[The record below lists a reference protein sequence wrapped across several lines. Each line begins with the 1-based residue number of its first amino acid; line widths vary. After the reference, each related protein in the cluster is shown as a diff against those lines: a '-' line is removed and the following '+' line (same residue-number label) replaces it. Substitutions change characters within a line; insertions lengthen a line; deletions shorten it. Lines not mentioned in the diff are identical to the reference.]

1 MTHPKA
7 YYTFTTVAQNKS
19 IGKFMGVLLQGWKN
33 KLVDWTAF
41 CLGNKQRDY
50 LRILYAGA
58 TVECMVSRKQIYLL
72 MISLPTLQDPLLH
85 SSEGYSDIKQNVVNC
100 IKCVCF
106 RNADL

>member
-1 MTHPKA
+1 
-7 YYTFTTVAQNKS
+7 
-19 IGKFMGVLLQGWKN
+19 MGVLLQCWKN

-58 TVECMVSRKQIYLL
+58 AVECMVSRKQIYLL

-85 SSEGYSDIKQNVVNC
+85 SSQGYNDIKQNVMNC
-100 IKCVCF
+100 I
-106 RNADL
+106 